1 MRYKITRKLILF
13 ITVILLSFSIMT
25 GFLFSF
31 LFNRYTVDYH
41 KADMEHR
48 VLVIAETLSAYL
60 ESGETAPTG
69 MGPGNMGM
77 SGNMHGF
84 RPYLN
89 VIDKIAMSDVWV
101 VNQNAELIVRA
112 QGANINLSELPAA
125 GEAVIK
131 EALLGNMSF
140 SESFSDVLGSK
151 YLTIGAPV
159 KNSAGK
165 IIAAVLLHAP
175 INSIESSTVAGFQI
189 LSISTLIALA
199 LAIGLAII
207 LSMKFI
213 RPLKDINSTARKLAE
228 GDYSVK
234 TGVTL
239 NDEIGELAGTI
250 DVLSERLQIAS
261 TESERMDKT
270 RRDFISSISH
280 ELRTPVTVLRGSLEA
295 LRDKVVV
302 DPIQVNEYHGQMLKE
317 CLSLQRLVDDL
328 LSLTKLQNPDFKMD
342 MVPLNLSE
350 VLSDVVRSM
359 KTLAEKKNIVLK
371 CDNPYET
378 LKIRGDYGRLRQ
390 MIMVIIDNAIKFS
403 PSNETVILSMKCQD
417 SHCRLSIEDH
427 GSGIAKED
435 IPYIFD
441 RFNKVNAKE
450 NHQGTGLGLAIAK
463 EIASRHRIGLSAESE
478 PDQKTVFALDFRKE
492 EFV

>member
-13 ITVILLSFSIMT
+13 ITIILLSFSIVT

-31 LFNRYTVDYH
+31 LFNRYTVDFH
-41 KADMEHR
+41 KADMER
-48 VLVIAETLSAYL
+48 RALVIAETLSTYL
-60 ESGETAPTG
+60 EAGGTTPSGM
-69 MGPGNMGM
+69 MGHGNMGLAE
-77 SGNMHGF
+77 NMHGF

-101 VNQNAELIVRA
+101 VDENAELIVRA
-112 QGANINLSELPAA
+112 QGANLNLSELPAA
-125 GEAVIK
+125 GETVIN
-131 EALLGNMSF
+131 EALLGNISF

-159 KNSAGK
+159 KNSAGV

-175 INSIESSTVAGFQI
+175 VNSIESSTMAGFQI
-189 LSISTLIALA
+189 LSVSTLIALA

-213 RPLKDINSTARKLAE
+213 RPLNDINSTATKLAE

-234 TGVTL
+234 TGVIL
-239 NDEIGELAGTI
+239 NDEIGELARTI
-250 DVLSERLQIAS
+250 DVLSERLLMAS
-261 TESERMDKT
+261 KESDRMEKT

-403 PSNETVILSMKCQD
+403 PPNETVILSMKCQD
-417 SHCRLSIEDH
+417 SHCKLSIEDH
-427 GSGIAKED
+427 GSGIAKDD

-441 RFNKVNAKE
+441 RFNRVNAEE

-463 EIASRHRIGLSAESE
+463 EIASRHHIGLSVHSE
-478 PDQKTVFALDFRKE
+478 PDMMTLFTFDFTKE
-492 EFV
+492 S

>member
-1 MRYKITRKLILF
+1 MRYKITRKLVLF
-13 ITVILLSFSIMT
+13 ITAILLSFSIMM

-31 LFNRYTVDYH
+31 LFNRYTVDFN
-41 KADMEHR
+41 KADMERR
-48 VLVIAETLSAYL
+48 VLVVADTLSTYL
-60 ESGETAPTG
+60 ENAATAPSG
-69 MGPGNMGM
+69 MMGSGNMGM

-101 VNQNAELIVRA
+101 VDENADMIVRG
-112 QGANINLSELPAA
+112 QGANLNLSELPAE
-125 GEAVIK
+125 GETVIN
-131 EALLGNMSF
+131 EALLGNVSF

-151 YLTIGAPV
+151 YLSVGAPV

-175 INSIESSTVAGFQI
+175 LTSIESSTMAGFQI
-189 LSISTLIALA
+189 LSFSTLIALA

-213 RPLKDINSTARKLAE
+213 RPLKDINSTANKLAE

-250 DVLSERLQIAS
+250 DILSERLMMAS

-270 RRDFISSISH
+270 RRDFISNISH

-302 DPIQVNEYHGQMLKE
+302 DPVQVNEYHEQMLKE

-342 MVPLNLSE
+342 IVPLNLSE

-359 KTLAEKKNIVLK
+359 KTLAEKKNITLNYV
-371 CDNPYET
+371 NPYET
-378 LKIRGDYGRLRQ
+378 LKFSGDYGRLRQ
-390 MIMVIIDNAIKFS
+390 MVMVIIDNAIKFS
-403 PSNETVILSMKCQD
+403 PENDTVTIKAKCSD
-417 SHCRLSIEDH
+417 HHCRLSIEDH

-435 IPYIFD
+435 LPYVFD
-441 RFNKVNAKE
+441 RFNKVSGKGNY
-450 NHQGTGLGLAIAK
+450 QGTGLGLAIAK
-463 EIASRHRIGLSAESE
+463 EIASRHHIGLFAESE
-478 PDQKTVFALDFRKE
+478 PDKKTVFTLDFTE
-492 EFV
+492 EG

>member
-13 ITVILLSFSIMT
+13 ITIILLSFSIVT

-31 LFNRYTVDYH
+31 LFNRYTVDFH
-41 KADMEHR
+41 KDDMER
-48 VLVIAETLSAYL
+48 RAQVIAETLSTYL
-60 ESGETAPTG
+60 EAGDTIPTG
-69 MGPGNMGM
+69 MGSGNMGM
-77 SGNMHGF
+77 AGNMHGF

-101 VNQNAELIVRA
+101 VDENAELIVRA
-112 QGANINLSELPAA
+112 QGANLNLSELPAA
-125 GEAVIK
+125 GETVIQD
-131 EALLGNMSF
+131 ALNGNISF

-159 KNSAGK
+159 KNSAGE

-175 INSIESSTVAGFQI
+175 VNSIESSTMAGFQI
-189 LSISTLIALA
+189 LSVSTLIALA

-207 LSMKFI
+207 MSMKFI
-213 RPLKDINSTARKLAE
+213 RPLKEINSTARKLAE

-250 DVLSERLQIAS
+250 DVLSERLQMAS

-270 RRDFISSISH
+270 RRDFISNISH

-302 DPIQVNEYHGQMLKE
+302 DPIQVSEYHGQMLKE

-359 KTLAEKKNIVLK
+359 KTLAEKKNIVLNFE
-371 CDNPYET
+371 NPYET
-378 LKIRGDYGRLRQ
+378 MKIRGDYGRLRQ

-403 PSNETVILSMKCQD
+403 PPNETVKISAKCQED
-417 SHCRLSIEDH
+417 HCKLSIEDH

-435 IPYIFD
+435 IPYIFN
-441 RFNKVNAKE
+441 RFNKVSAKE
-450 NHQGTGLGLAIAK
+450 NYQGTGLGLAIAK
-463 EIASRHRIGLSAESE
+463 EIASRHHIGLSAVSE
-478 PDQKTVFALDFRKE
+478 PDQKTVFTFDFTKE
-492 EFV
+492 N

>member
-13 ITVILLSFSIMT
+13 ITIILLSFSIIT
-25 GFLFSF
+25 AFLFSF
-31 LFNRYTVDYH
+31 LFNRYTVDFN
-41 KADMEHR
+41 KADMER
-48 VLVIAETLSAYL
+48 RALVVAETLSTYL
-60 ESGETAPTG
+60 EAGDTFPTG
-69 MGPGNMGM
+69 MGPGMGM
-77 SGNMHGF
+77 AGNMHGF

-101 VNQNAELIVRA
+101 VDENAEMIVRGE
-112 QGANINLSELPAA
+112 GANLNLSELPTA
-125 GEAVIK
+125 GEALIQ
-131 EALLGNMSF
+131 EALKGNISF

-159 KNSAGK
+159 KNSAGE

-175 INSIESSTVAGFQI
+175 INSIESSSMAGFQI
-189 LSISTLIALA
+189 LSLSTLIALA
-199 LAIGLAII
+199 LAIVLTII

-213 RPLKDINSTARKLAE
+213 RPLKEINSTATKLVE

-250 DVLSERLQIAS
+250 DILSERLLIAS
-261 TESERMDKT
+261 NESERLEKT
-270 RRDFISSISH
+270 RRDFISNISH

-295 LRDKVVV
+295 LKDNVVV
-302 DPIQVNEYHGQMLKE
+302 DPVQVNEYHSQMLKE
-317 CLSLQRLVDDL
+317 CISLQRLVDDL

-371 CDNPYET
+371 CENPYKT

-403 PSNETVILSMKCQD
+403 PENDTVILSAKCNED
-417 SHCRLSIEDH
+417 HCKLSVEDH

-441 RFNKVNAKE
+441 RFNKVSAKE
-450 NHQGTGLGLAIAK
+450 NYQGTGLGLAIAK
-463 EIASRHRIGLSAESE
+463 EIASRHHIGLFAESE
-478 PDQKTVFALDFRKE
+478 PDQKTVFTFDFTKE
-492 EFV
+492 EFI

>member
-13 ITVILLSFSIMT
+13 ITVILLLFSVVT

-31 LFNRYTVDYH
+31 LFNRYTVDFH
-41 KADMEHR
+41 KADMERR
-48 VLVIAETLSAYL
+48 VLVVAETLSTYL
-60 ESGETAPTG
+60 EGGAVAPSG
-69 MGPGNMGM
+69 MGQGMGM
-77 SGNMHGF
+77 TGNMHGF
-84 RPYLN
+84 RSYLN

-101 VNQNAELIVRA
+101 VDENAEMIVRG
-112 QGANINLSELPAA
+112 QGANLNLSEIPAA
-125 GEAVIK
+125 GETVIK
-131 EALLGNMSF
+131 EALLGNVSY

-159 KNSAGK
+159 KNAAGD

-175 INSIESSTVAGFQI
+175 VNSIESSTMAGFQI
-189 LSISTLIALA
+189 LSLSTLIALA
-199 LAIGLAII
+199 LAIGLAIL

-213 RPLKDINSTARKLAE
+213 RPLKDINRTAKKLVE
-228 GDYSVK
+228 GDYAVK

-239 NDEIGELAGTI
+239 DDEIGELAGTI
-250 DVLSERLQIAS
+250 DVLSERLLVAS

-270 RRDFISSISH
+270 RRDFISNISH

-302 DPIQVNEYHGQMLKE
+302 DPAQVSEYHGQMLKE

-342 MVPLNLSE
+342 MVSLNLSE

-359 KTLAEKKNIVLK
+359 KTLAEKKNIVL
-371 CDNPYET
+371 DFENPYET

-403 PSNETVILSMKCQD
+403 PENDTVKISTKCREN
-417 SHCRLSIEDH
+417 HCSLSIEDH
-427 GSGIAKED
+427 GIGIAKED
-435 IPYIFD
+435 LPFVFD
-441 RFNKVNAKE
+441 RFNKVSAKG
-450 NHQGTGLGLAIAK
+450 NYQGTGLGLAIAK
-463 EIASRHRIGLSAESE
+463 EIAARHQIGLSAESE
-478 PDQKTVFALDFRKE
+478 PHQKTVFT
-492 EFV
+492 FVFTNEG

>member
-13 ITVILLSFSIMT
+13 ITIILLSFSLVT

-31 LFNRYTVDYH
+31 LFNRYTVDFN
-41 KADMEHR
+41 KSDMERR
-48 VLVIAETLSAYL
+48 VVVVAETLSTYL
-60 ESGETAPTG
+60 ENGETVPSG
-69 MGPGNMGM
+69 MGQGMGM
-77 SGNMHGF
+77 AGNMHGF

-101 VNQNAELIVRA
+101 VDENAELIVRA
-112 QGANINLSELPAA
+112 QGANVNLSELPAA
-125 GEAVIK
+125 GETVIK
-131 EALLGNMSF
+131 DALNGNISF

-159 KNSAGK
+159 KNSTGD

-175 INSIESSTVAGFQI
+175 VNSIESSTMAGFQI

-213 RPLKDINSTARKLAE
+213 RPLKDINSTATKLAE
-228 GDYSVK
+228 GDYSAK

-250 DVLSERLQIAS
+250 DVLSERLQMAS

-302 DPIQVNEYHGQMLKE
+302 DPVKVSEYHGQMLKE

-359 KTLAEKKNIVLK
+359 KTLAEKKNIVLN
-371 CDNPYET
+371 CENPYET
-378 LKIRGDYGRLRQ
+378 MKIRGDYGRLRQ

-403 PSNETVILSMKCQD
+403 PPDETVRISAKCQED
-417 SHCRLSIEDH
+417 HCKLSIEDH

-441 RFNKVNAKE
+441 RFNKVSAKE
-450 NHQGTGLGLAIAK
+450 NYQGTGLGLAIAK
-463 EIASRHRIGLSAESE
+463 EIASRHHIILSVQSE
-478 PDQKTVFALDFRKE
+478 PDQKTVFTFDFSKE
-492 EFV
+492 R